1 MKQFTMSSPAAH
13 HAPHDATPMRSL
25 HFEPLPAADDC
36 PDDEV
41 SYTSMPLVSPN
52 HHHRHHPHSAS
63 MMTSL
68 DRLQFSK
75 GMLNT
80 TPLPSSSSSLVN
92 LMVAATAE
100 EGEPASV
107 VLGLDC
113 RLTNGRPLAKCE
125 EGDAAVK
132 MKEPLGMDGNCI
144 RQGALEG
151 QEDVLLRSK
160 QMAMEGQRNP
170 LAMELQRSE
179 DLYRSKQIAAEDEK
193 NQQFNAEGQHSK
205 QLDVEPQRS
214 RQLSIDRGQD
224 VQRTNLEG
232 ERSQHSALEG
242 KISNKLDMGAQTNRQ
257 TGVDVLKSHQSDVE
271 AQKSKQLAMEEQ
283 FMVMEGH
290 RNLQLALAEGTSI
303 RGPVVKKPLRSS
315 SKDRH
320 TKVDG
325 RGRRIRL
332 PAMCAAR
339 VFQLT
344 RELGHKSDGET
355 IEWLLRH
362 AEPSIIAATGTGTVP
377 ASMVLS
383 SGSLPHKQHYVH
395 GHKASFPCLSPTP
408 HIFLAKKEMEVD
420 GVAATGPL
428 SQEVILDT
436 KPNLEPDSQT
446 SNGGSSGF
454 AGLHWLTERGP
465 PPEVRLQGGSSAD
478 EHAQRGPMSD
488 AHAQRALS
496 SDLQL
501 QSKKRKKLKPAAFLA
516 SHVVKQE
523 SSHGDFED
531 IDGGLQQEEEDDDDD
546 DDEDGESSPVFPTA
560 KRSALYPHAVAMN
573 TTEVTGGAAG
583 AGMTNSGV
591 LWSNNA
597 VWNVPF
603 AYHVGMTPLYMP
615 RGNFSASLG
624 IETPYQ
630 SFPVSTNFPSVT
642 THYSFLSPHQNDHD
656 RLGSVNSPPSVS
668 MEKSGYYT
676 AVQNFQQRQQE
687 EHVVSN
693 HDGLQLNHPQ
703 RQQNEHQHDED
714 TAEETLTSS

>member
-1 MKQFTMSSPAAH
+1 
-13 HAPHDATPMRSL
+13 MRSL

-41 SYTSMPLVSPN
+41 SYTSMPLVSPH

-63 MMTSL
+63 MATSL

-75 GMLNT
+75 
-80 TPLPSSSSSLVN
+80 
-92 LMVAATAE
+92 E
-100 EGEPASV
+100 EVEPASV

-113 RLTNGRPLAKCE
+113 RLANGSPLAKCE
-125 EGDAAVK
+125 EEISSDAAVNI
-132 MKEPLGMDGNCI
+132 KEPLVIDGNGI
-144 RQGALEG
+144 QQGALRG
-151 QEDVLLRSK
+151 QEEVLRSK
-160 QMAMEGQRNP
+160 QLAMDGQGDTQ
-170 LAMELQRSE
+170 LAMELKRSE
-179 DLYRSKQIAAEDEK
+179 VPQSSKQIAADEEK
-193 NQQFNAEGQHSK
+193 DYLVTSEGHHSK
-205 QLDVEPQRS
+205 QLDVELQRS
-214 RQLSIDRGQD
+214 KQLTIDRGQD
-224 VQRTNLEG
+224 AHRSNKTGTEG
-232 ERSQHSALEG
+232 ERSQPSGSEG
-242 KISNKLDMGAQTNRQ
+242 KMSNGSQINRL
-257 TGVDVLKSHQSDVE
+257 TGIDVLKSHQSAVE
-271 AQKSKQLAMEEQ
+271 AQKNKQVAMEGQ

-290 RNLQLALAEGTSI
+290 RNLQLALAEGTPT
-303 RGPVVKKPLRSS
+303 RGSLVKKPLRSS

-383 SGSLPHKQHYVH
+383 SGSLPQKQHYVH
-395 GHKASFPCLSPTP
+395 GHKTGFSCLSPTP

-420 GVAATGPL
+420 GATGPL
-428 SQEVILDT
+428 SQEAIQDM
-436 KPNLEPDSQT
+436 KPTLEPDNQT

-465 PPEVRLQGGSSAD
+465 PPEVRLQGGSPAD

-488 AHAQRALS
+488 AHAQRGPS
-496 SDLQL
+496 SGLHV
-501 QSKKRKKLKPAAFLA
+501 QSKKRKKLKPATFLA

-523 SSHGDFED
+523 SSHCDFED
-531 IDGGLQQEEEDDDDD
+531 IDEGLHQEEEDDDDD
-546 DDEDGESSPVFPTA
+546 DDDGESSPVYPTA
-560 KRSALYPHAVAMN
+560 KRSALYPHVIAMN
-573 TTEVTGGAAG
+573 TTDVLGGAAG

-591 LWSNNA
+591 LWRNNA

-603 AYHVGMTPLYMP
+603 AYQVGMTPLYLP
-615 RGNFSASLG
+615 RGNFAASLG
-624 IETPYQ
+624 IDTPYQ
-630 SFPVSTNFPSVT
+630 SFPTSTTFPSVT
-642 THYSFLSPHQNDHD
+642 THYSFLSPHQKDQD
-656 RLGSVNSPPSVS
+656 RLGSMSLPPSVS
-668 MEKSGYYT
+668 IDKNGHYPSM
-676 AVQNFQQRQQE
+676 QNFQQRRQE

-693 HDGLQLNHPQ
+693 HDSLQLLSHHHRHP
-703 RQQNEHQHDED
+703 NEHQHDED
-714 TAEETLTSS
+714 TGEETLTSS